1 MSDVDNLFEKDFI
14 PTTRYKTGFVE
25 VEKKE
30 KVKVQKEKPFVLV
43 DDEYKLNIKLYDRH
57 NLAKLKLLSMCARLQ
72 KDNIVINSV
81 RLIKLLNRDRLVVNV
96 MLNKYCVRFP
106 YLKRR
111 FDKDRTDGCYF
122 KYELAKEGWS
132 VLKKLSERYEKS
144 LDLNLKRRSPEKVRF
159 FNI

>member
-1 MSDVDNLFEKDFI
+1 MDKESELLERDFI
-14 PTTRYKTGFVE
+14 PTTKYKTGFVE

-30 KVKVQKEKPFVLV
+30 KVKVQKEKPFVLI

-72 KDNIVINSV
+72 KDNVIINSV
-81 RLIKLLNRDRLVVNV
+81 RLTKLLNKDVFGVNV
-96 MLNKYCVRFP
+96 LLSKYSVRFP

-144 LDLNLKRRSPEKVRF
+144 LDLNLRRKNPEKVRF